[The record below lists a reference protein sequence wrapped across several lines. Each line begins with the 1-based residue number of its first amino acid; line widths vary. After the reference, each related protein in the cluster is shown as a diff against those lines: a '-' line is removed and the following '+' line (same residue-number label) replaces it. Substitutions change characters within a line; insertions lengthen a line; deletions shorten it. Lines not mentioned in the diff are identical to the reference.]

1 MLITAVV
8 IGLLTAYYF
17 GIRFGVYAAV
27 GSSVV
32 LIAALV
38 VPSIRWTVYGGVALF
53 VVGVVVLG
61 PRIGKPMGN
70 IEAVRYARKGLGWVR
85 SRLGAFKK

>member
-1 MLITAVV
+1 MLITALV

-27 GSSVV
+27 GSSAA

-38 VPSIRWTVYGGVALF
+38 MPGMRWTIYGGVALF
-53 VVGVVVLG
+53 VVSVVVLG

-70 IEAVRYARKGLGWVR
+70 LEAVRLARKGLGWVR
-85 SRLGAFKK
+85 SQIGAFKK